1 MRGQSEN
8 RFFPNSDERKAKRC
22 VKRLWKKLKDQCGAS
37 ILLALLFFLLCSMV
51 GASVLMA
58 AVSNAG
64 KIRSNREEQQKYLL
78 LSSALRLVCDELTSA
93 EYYGQY
99 TYETWIEKKTIDHAD
114 DGTPI
119 TPPVIQTHTYHRY
132 TQDAGDFQCGLKE
145 VLPLTQEL
153 DLIFA
158 SRFPPTYDNGTIHYI
173 YNKKGGSFVAV
184 TREMVLEV
192 DTAEVDGL
200 DGSEN
205 RVTVKV
211 QMDQDLRIRL
221 TATLGEVKDGYIYT
235 MEAQL
240 TGQGQLGVAGSDSAV
255 VGGNRSGPV
264 TWTLEWIAKKEA
276 GDGA

>member
-1 MRGQSEN
+1 M
-8 RFFPNSDERKAKRC
+8 
-22 VKRLWKKLKDQCGAS
+22 
-37 ILLALLFFLLCSMV
+37 
-51 GASVLMA
+51 
-58 AVSNAG
+58 
-64 KIRSNREEQQKYLL
+64 
-78 LSSALRLVCDELTSA
+78 
-93 EYYGQY
+93 
-99 TYETWIEKKTIDHAD
+99 
-114 DGTPI
+114 
-119 TPPVIQTHTYHRY
+119 
-132 TQDAGDFQCGLKE
+132 
-145 VLPLTQEL
+145 
-153 DLIFA
+153 
-158 SRFPPTYDNGTIHYI
+158 
-173 YNKKGGSFVAV
+173 
-184 TREMVLEV
+184 
-192 DTAEVDGL
+192 DGL